1 MSMTL
6 PATAH
11 QAGGLLEGE
20 LKPEEED
27 ESWSFGCWMFS
38 MSLDD
43 FPPNPFRKKLQLWE
57 SERNI

>member
-11 QAGGLLEGE
+11 QAGGLLQGE

-27 ESWSFGCWMFS
+27 EPWSFGCWEVDGCG
-38 MSLDD
+38 MSEGMIS
-43 FPPNPFRKKLQLWE
+43 PPLPQKDATLGK
-57 SERNI
+57 